1 MAHFCKL
8 DKDNIVITTVV
19 IANDVPTSNGP
30 LGLPGDSGGN
40 DMHIDGEAYCRK
52 LFKDSAVWKQ
62 TSYNNNF
69 RKQYASAGYT
79 YDENADLFISPK
91 PFESW
96 ILDNNFDWN
105 PPIARPDVLEHP
117 VNGNPMYPYWDD
129 PNQQWLGSNAEEVDG
144 VITWYDYTWNTDNFE
159 WENKT
164 AKPIFSAEER
174 LT

>member
-19 IANDVPTSNGP
+19 IANDVKTASGP
-30 LGLPGDSGGN
+30 LGEN
-40 DMHIDGEAYCRK
+40 DMHPDGEAYCKK
-52 LFKDSAVWKQ
+52 LFKNNAVYKQ

-69 RKQYASAGYT
+69 RKQYASGGFT
-79 YDENADLFISPK
+79 YNENADVFVRPK

-144 VITWYDYTWNTDNFE
+144 VITWYDYTWNTDTFS

-164 AKPIFSAEER
+164 ARPIFSEEER